1 MSNNIK
7 LLFFL
12 NIHKANSEG
21 LSPLILRITY
31 HRKLKQIST
40 GFYIRQDRWDSKA
53 KKMRG
58 SKPDAEQ
65 VNNYILVTTARLME
79 IFNKQLQDGDI
90 NLDNLVD
97 TFFGKNDNNVSL
109 LYAINY
115 HNENFKSRIGIDYTF
130 STYEKYDVTR
140 KKVEAFLKHLDKKDI
155 RLKDLTLKFIAD
167 FELFLKT
174 VEKNQ
179 HNTAVKYCKNLKK
192 ILNVCV
198 VNSWVESNPFN
209 SYTCVYKETDCI
221 YLLPHEINLIEEK
234 QFRLERLQ
242 IVKDLFLFQCYT
254 GLAYVDMSKL
264 TKSNIV
270 VGIDKNKW
278 IVISRTKTGTKS
290 TIPLLSQAVKI
301 LEKYDGVCKDER
313 LLPVYS
319 IQKFNSYLD
328 EIAEICDINKK
339 ISSHVGRRTFG
350 NLALSSGISLNVI
363 AKILGHSSTITTQKI
378 YAVTNDQLVSK
389 EFDSLRRSIEK

>member
-12 NIHKANSEG
+12 NTHKANSEG

-31 HRKLKQIST
+31 NRKIKQIST
-40 GFYIRQDRWDSKA
+40 GFYIGQDRWDSKA

-58 SKPDAEQ
+58 SKPDALQ
-65 VNNYILVTTARLME
+65 VNHYILVTNAKLME

-97 TFFGKNDNNVSL
+97 TFFGKNDNHVSL
-109 LYAINY
+109 LYAIKH

-140 KKVEAFLKHLDKKDI
+140 KKIEAFLNHLGKKDI

-174 VEKNQ
+174 VEHNQ

-192 ILNVCV
+192 ILNVSV
-198 VNSWVESNPFN
+198 INNWVETNPFN

-234 QFRLERLQ
+234 QFKLERLQ
-242 IVKDLFLFQCYT
+242 VVKDLFLFQCYT

-264 TKSNIV
+264 TKANIM
-270 VGIDKNKW
+270 VGIDRNKW
-278 IVISRTKTGTKS
+278 IIISRTKTGTKS
-290 TIPLLSQAVKI
+290 TIPLLTQAVQI
-301 LEKYDGVCKDER
+301 LEKYDGVCKGEK

-328 EIAEICDINKK
+328 EIADLCGINKK

-363 AKILGHSSTITTQKI
+363 AKILGHSNTITTQKI

-389 EFDSLRRSIEK
+389 EFDALRRSVEK